1 MKTIVTVLLLLSSI
15 TSGFA
20 QLKAYQPFFGQS
32 GEYLVLRK
40 WQEGTTERYWA
51 VHPKTL
57 QTVLLENASV
67 RPMSQE
73 EARSWVSRTS
83 YGRALYTE
91 QTRAGALQDAGL
103 TRTQPNEK
111 GFSLTMDLCPSH
123 KPLTRSVFKDLLAA
137 FEPEEKPV
145 PVTITITGLWMQS
158 HADDVEWLKN
168 LEKRGDLRI
177 TWVNHSFH
185 HQYNPKLPLTRNF
198 LLTQGTNMAS
208 EILLNEQAMI
218 QKGLLPSIFFRFPGL
233 ISDKSI
239 FDEVL
244 NLGLLPLGS
253 DAWLAKG
260 QKVQPGS
267 IVLIHPNGNEPVG
280 IADFVKL
287 LKTNASSIKK
297 KDWLLYDLP
306 ASLSSH

>member
-1 MKTIVTVLLLLSSI
+1 MKAISTVLLLLSSI
-15 TSGFA
+15 TLSFA
-20 QLKAYQPFFGQS
+20 QLSEYQPFWGQS
-32 GEYLVLRK
+32 NDYLVLRK
-40 WQEGTTERYWA
+40 WKDGTTEKYWA

-57 QTVLLENASV
+57 QTMILENV
-67 RPMSQE
+67 TVKPMTRD
-73 EARSWVSRTS
+73 EARSWVSRTP
-83 YGRALYTE
+83 YGRAMYTE
-91 QTRAGALQDAGL
+91 QTRDGALQDAGL

-123 KPLTRSVFKDLLAA
+123 KPLTRDVFEDLIAA

-145 PVTITITGLWMQS
+145 PITITITGLWMQS
-158 HADDVEWLKN
+158 HAEDLQWLKN

-185 HQYNPKLPLTRNF
+185 HQYDPKLPLTRNF
-198 LLTQGTNMAS
+198 LLSKGTDMAS

-218 QKGLLPSIFFRFPGL
+218 QNELTPSIFFRFPGL

-244 NLGLLPLGS
+244 NAGLLPLGS

-280 IADFVKL
+280 ITDFIKL

-306 ASLSSH
+306 ASLSKN

>member
-1 MKTIVTVLLLLSSI
+1 MKALITTLFLFFSVTLS
-15 TSGFA
+15 FA
-20 QLKAYQPFFGQS
+20 QLNEYQPFIAQS
-32 GEYLVLRK
+32 NEYLILRK
-40 WQEGTTERYWA
+40 WQEGSTEKYWA

-57 QTVLLENASV
+57 QTMVLENV
-67 RPMSQE
+67 TVKPMDKN
-73 EARSWVSRTS
+73 EARSWIGRTP

-123 KPLTRSVFKDLLAA
+123 KPLTRTVFEDLIAA

-145 PVTITITGLWMQS
+145 PITITITGLWMQS
-158 HADDVEWLKN
+158 HADDLQWLKN

-185 HQYNPKLPLTRNF
+185 HQYDPKLPLTRNF
-198 LLTQGTNMAS
+198 LLSKGTNMAS
-208 EILLNEQAMI
+208 EVLLNEQAMI
-218 QKGLLPSIFFRFPGL
+218 QNGLLPSIFFRFPGL
-233 ISDKSI
+233 ISDQSI
-239 FDEVL
+239 FDDVL

-280 IADFVKL
+280 IADFIKL
-287 LKTNASSIKK
+287 IKTNASSIRK

-306 ASLSSH
+306 ASLSQN